1 MWLRVSEYT
10 TSSFSSLICANRRS
24 RSVRLDTS
32 PCTSVALF
40 LDLFDRRRSLALAA
54 PGHENVCALLGEQ
67 LCQSQC
73 RCCRQLQAR
82 FFQRA
87 YPCGSPS
94 RSAPPPFSGSTTP
107 FGHLDLGA
115 YAPIMRVYAPYQ
127 RSTHVTIDVL
137 RRPEDCNCF
146 AVRSAARHI

>member
-1 MWLRVSEYT
+1 MWLQVSEYT
-10 TSSFSSLICANRRS
+10 TSSLICANRRS
-24 RSVRLDTS
+24 RSARLDTS

-40 LDLFDRRRSLALAA
+40 LDLFDRRRWLALAA

-67 LCQSQC
+67 LCRCQSRC
-73 RCCRQLQAR
+73 RCCRRLQAR

-115 YAPIMRVYAPYQ
+115 YAPILCAYAPYQ
-127 RSTHVTIDVL
+127 KEHTWRS
-137 RRPEDCNCF
+137 
-146 AVRSAARHI
+146 